1 MSVREVLENCMG
13 VACVSILARG
23 AIFSRRGG
31 VKGCLRERSG
41 CVVELEGVFVGCG
54 VGQRAAVNA
63 GLVV

>member
-1 MSVREVLENCMG
+1 MSVREVLESCMG

-41 CVVELEGVFVGCG
+41 CVVDLEEEFVD
-54 VGQRAAVNA
+54 
-63 GLVV
+63 